1 MEKCILCGRCVK
13 VCDEIQGVG
22 AIDFTYRGFKSK
34 VCPTFEKDLD
44 CEFCGQCVAVCPT
57 GALTG
62 KMWQLRGRQK
72 DIKEID
78 TTCSYCGTGCNLTLH
93 VRQNEVIRV
102 TSKEDKWNEG
112 WLCVKGRFGYSFI
125 NSPDRLKRTTYTDR
139 AKEENQRTGMKEF
152 TRPTSHNSKP
162 LQGSYMGRGA

>member
-1 MEKCILCGRCVK
+1 M
-13 VCDEIQGVG
+13 
-22 AIDFTYRGFKSK
+22 
-34 VCPTFEKDLD
+34 
-44 CEFCGQCVAVCPT
+44 AVCPT

-125 NSPDRLKRTTYTDR
+125 NSPDRLKKPLIRIGT
-139 AKEENQRTGMKEF
+139 KEERRE
-152 TRPTSHNSKP
+152 TREVSNSSFVHHPSSIFREATWDEALDYISAKIK
-162 LQGSYMGRGA
+162 R